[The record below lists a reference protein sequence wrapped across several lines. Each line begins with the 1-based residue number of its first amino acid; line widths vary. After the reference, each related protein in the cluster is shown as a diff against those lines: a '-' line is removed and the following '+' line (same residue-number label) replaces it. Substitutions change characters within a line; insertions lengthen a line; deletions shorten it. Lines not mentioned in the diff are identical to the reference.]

1 MRCCSEAFSSFW
13 GHKQAEWRENLRNKE
28 VFLRDLKGS
37 GIWWIC
43 YADANSQI
51 HREKVGMRQAAV
63 NVYQLRL
70 GKFVPEDVTIKH
82 KITSVAEIIDDYL
95 KASEAMMRKSID
107 DIRQR
112 SGWWKQ
118 HLNARPANGIVKQDI
133 ENARLELSKNRL
145 PSNGQRQK
153 AGGRSAATVNR

>member
-1 MRCCSEAFSSFW
+1 M
-13 GHKQAEWRENLRNKE
+13 
-28 VFLRDLKGS
+28 
-37 GIWWIC
+37 
-43 YADANSQI
+43 

-63 NVYQLRL
+63 NVYQLRKTQVRL
-70 GKFVPEDVTIKH
+70 GKFVPQDVTIKH

-112 SGWWKQ
+112 AAWWKQ
-118 HLNARPANGIVKQDI
+118 HLKARPANGIAKNDI
-133 ENARLELSKNRL
+133 ENARLELSKSRL

-153 AGGRSAATVNR
+153 AGGRSAATVNRYLSTLKAAYMIALERESYRQPFQEDQTPKGEQSPSALPHR